1 MTTDLSLIVY
11 PRGTIVA
18 TTEHDEAITYAD
30 IHLGKVDEVRQ
41 MIPVS
46 LQKRH
51 DLYEVKEVQ

>member
-1 MTTDLSLIVY
+1 M
-11 PRGTIVA
+11 A

-30 IHLGKVDEVRQ
+30 IHLDKVDEVRQ